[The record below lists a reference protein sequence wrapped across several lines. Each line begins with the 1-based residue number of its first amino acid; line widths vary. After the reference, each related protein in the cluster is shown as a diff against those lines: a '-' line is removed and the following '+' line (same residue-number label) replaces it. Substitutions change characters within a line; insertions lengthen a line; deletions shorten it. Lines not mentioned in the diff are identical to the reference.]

1 MRKPHRLFLAA
12 ILIFSFGKVSAEEVR
27 VLYTEGFDSVGGY
40 CMGMLKL
47 ALEHV
52 DHPYEITVDPGRRT
66 DARAVEE
73 VRSGHLDLIWAGS
86 STATEK
92 LLLPVRIPLYK
103 GLFGYRIFLI
113 RKGDQP
119 KFDKIRNLEDLKQI
133 TMAQGASWPD
143 ADILERNGLQV
154 EKILK
159 YSSLFHMLDGGRYDA
174 LPRGLQEPFREIQSF
189 PELRLTVEKN
199 LMLVYRMPFY
209 LFVSRDKPELAAN
222 LELGL
227 NRAIADGSFDA
238 YFFNDPTIKDALA
251 RVNIKDRIVLELDN
265 PTLPARTPLDRP
277 ELWLDPRKL
286 K

>member
-1 MRKPHRLFLAA
+1 MRKPYRLFLAA

-27 VLYTEGFDSVGGY
+27 VLYTEGFDSVGEY

-86 STATEK
+86 SIATEEM
-92 LLLPVRIPLYK
+92 LLPVRIPLYK
-103 GLFGYRIFLI
+103 GLFGYRILLI
-113 RKGDQP
+113 RKGEQS
-119 KFDKIRNLEDLKQI
+119 KFDNIRNLTGLQKI
-133 TMAQGASWPD
+133 TMAQGTNWPD
-143 ADILERNGLQV
+143 AEILEQNGFQV
-154 EKILK
+154 ERILK
-159 YSSLFHMLDGGRYDA
+159 YSSLFHMLEGGRYDA
-174 LPRGLQEPFREIQSF
+174 LPRGMQEPWREIESF
-189 PELRLTVEKN
+189 PELRLEVEKN

-209 LFVSRDKPELAAN
+209 FFVSSDKPELAAN

-238 YFFNDPTIKDALA
+238 YFFNDPIVKDALA
-251 RVNIKDRIVLELDN
+251 RANIKNRIVLELDN
-265 PTLPARTPLDRP
+265 PTLPAKTPLNRP

-286 K
+286 

>member
-1 MRKPHRLFLAA
+1 MRKPYRLFLAA

-27 VLYTEGFDSVGGY
+27 VLYTEGFDSVGEY

-86 STATEK
+86 SIATEEM
-92 LLLPVRIPLYK
+92 LLPVRIPLYK
-103 GLFGYRIFLI
+103 GLFGYRILLI
-113 RKGDQP
+113 RKGEQS
-119 KFDKIRNLEDLKQI
+119 KFDNIRNLTGLQKI
-133 TMAQGASWPD
+133 TMAQGTNWPD
-143 ADILERNGLQV
+143 AEILEQNGFQV
-154 EKILK
+154 ERILK
-159 YSSLFHMLDGGRYDA
+159 YSSLFHMLEGGRYDA
-174 LPRGLQEPFREIQSF
+174 LPRGMQEPWREIESF
-189 PELRLTVEKN
+189 PELRLEVEKN

-209 LFVSRDKPELAAN
+209 FFVSNDKPELAAN

-238 YFFNDPTIKDALA
+238 YFFNDPIVKDALA
-251 RVNIKDRIVLELDN
+251 RANIKNRIVLELDN
-265 PTLPARTPLDRP
+265 PTLPAKTPLKRP

-286 K
+286 